1 MEGSVASTQKPF
13 HESIVDALDQLPRDA
28 SNDEISRLFQ
38 LILRTSIEANH
49 DEIDE
54 SLRRLGREV
63 GITLEPI
70 TEIEL
75 LQELKE
81 KQKDLRVD
89 LRRTIESVREQKF
102 DHSTPVPLSEVIL
115 TEEEERILDPVFVQS
130 SIERAMEAVRT
141 HTTGN
146 PEVF

>member
-38 LILRTSIEANH
+38 LILRTSIDANH

-81 KQKDLRVD
+81 KRKDLRVD

-115 TEEEERILDPVFVQS
+115 TEEEERILDPVFIQS

>member
-1 MEGSVASTQKPF
+1 MEGSVANTQRPF
-13 HESIVDALDQLPRDA
+13 YQTIVDSINQLPRNA
-28 SNDEISRLFQ
+28 KNDEISRLFQ

-54 SLRRLGREV
+54 SLRRLGREA

-81 KQKDLRVD
+81 KRKDLRVD

-115 TEEEERILDPVFVQS
+115 TEEEERILDPTFVQS
-130 SIERAMEAVRT
+130 SIARAMEAVRT